1 MFALV
6 GANFVL
12 AGGSAVLSKIEND
25 WLLLV
30 FAAGF
35 CLCGGI
41 MEGAA
46 LAQRDAELASGKR
59 AGD

>member
-12 AGGSAVLSKIEND
+12 AGGLAVLSKIEND
-25 WLLLV
+25 WLLFV
-30 FAAGF
+30 FAAGH

-41 MEGAA
+41 MEGSA
-46 LAQRDAELASGKR
+46 LAHRDAELATGKR
-59 AGD
+59 ADD